1 MAIQIKNKSKVE
13 IGVVPTHLMF
23 VGALAP
29 DESGKLP
36 RTNSGDLKIVSG
48 MRLLCRTSP
57 VKLNNVQVTLFPG
70 TDSKDLDDMFK
81 GLRALKLQ
89 VHLIMMVGGANPLN
103 PKDEDAVVEMLNSGL
118 AVAKKYKVKHVSS
131 TSFEEWLSG
140 KKLKGKA
147 FDNAVKQVINVHAR
161 CYKESGLEK
170 SSVVAWHL
178 EFLRGVEFQNFTNAA
193 KAAKVVIGIN
203 KKIKKK
209 FFKLMID
216 AAHCG
221 DSDLSV
227 TENEKVIKELAKA
240 DALGI
245 FHASAKTTRGCL
257 STDDGWIG
265 ALLAAYA
272 PTGKLKHVFVELFHH
287 QDPALAPLRKAVKG
301 HGVDTTDGRTYNK
314 CVTDGVIEVA
324 HRLNNLAARKL
335 ITF

>member
-1 MAIQIKNKSKVE
+1 
-13 IGVVPTHLMF
+13 
-23 VGALAP
+23 
-29 DESGKLP
+29 
-36 RTNSGDLKIVSG
+36 
-48 MRLLCRTSP
+48 
-57 VKLNNVQVTLFPG
+57 
-70 TDSKDLDDMFK
+70 
-81 GLRALKLQ
+81 
-89 VHLIMMVGGANPLN
+89 MVGGANPLN
-103 PKDEDAVVEMLNSGL
+103 PKDEDAVVGMLNAGL
-118 AVAKKYKVKHVSS
+118 EVAKKYKVKHVSS
-131 TSFEEWLSG
+131 TSFEEWLAG

-147 FDNAVKQVINVHAR
+147 FDAAVKQVINVHAR
-161 CYKESGLEK
+161 CYKECALDK
-170 SSVVAWHL
+170 SPIEAWHL

-193 KAAKVVIGIN
+193 KAAKVVNGIN

-209 FFKLMID
+209 FFKVMID

-221 DSDLSV
+221 DSDLSIA
-227 TENEKVIKELAKA
+227 ENEKVIKDLAKT

-287 QDPALAPLRKAVKG
+287 QDPALEPLRKAVKG

-314 CVTDGVIEVA
+314 TVTDGVIEVT

-335 ITF
+335 IK

>member
-29 DESGKLP
+29 DEAGKLP

-103 PKDEDAVVEMLNSGL
+103 PKDEDAVVDMLNSGL

-209 FFKLMID
+209 FFKVMID

-221 DSDLSV
+221 DSDLQ
-227 TENEKVIKELAKA
+227 
-240 DALGI
+240 
-245 FHASAKTTRGCL
+245 FPKTKK
-257 STDDGWIG
+257 S
-265 ALLAAYA
+265 
-272 PTGKLKHVFVELFHH
+272 LKNWQKQTHWESFMHQPRQPVDVF
-287 QDPALAPLRKAVKG
+287 QPM
-301 HGVDTTDGRTYNK
+301 TDGLVPFLLPMHQPEN
-314 CVTDGVIEVA
+314 
-324 HRLNNLAARKL
+324 
-335 ITF
+335 

>member
-36 RTNSGDLKIVSG
+36 RTHSGDLKIVSG

-70 TDSKDLDDMFK
+70 TDAQDLDDMFK

-131 TSFEEWLSG
+131 TSFEEWLAG

-147 FDNAVKQVINVHAR
+147 FDNAVKQLIKLHAR
-161 CYKESGLEK
+161 CYKESALEK

-193 KAAKVVIGIN
+193 KAAKVVMGIN

-209 FFKLMID
+209 FFKVMID

-227 TENEKVIKELAKA
+227 AENEKVIKELAKA

-245 FHASAKTTRGCL
+245 FHASAT
-257 STDDGWIG
+257 
-265 ALLAAYA
+265 A
-272 PTGKLKHVFVELFHH
+272 
-287 QDPALAPLRKAVKG
+287 
-301 HGVDTTDGRTYNK
+301 
-314 CVTDGVIEVA
+314 
-324 HRLNNLAARKL
+324 
-335 ITF
+335 